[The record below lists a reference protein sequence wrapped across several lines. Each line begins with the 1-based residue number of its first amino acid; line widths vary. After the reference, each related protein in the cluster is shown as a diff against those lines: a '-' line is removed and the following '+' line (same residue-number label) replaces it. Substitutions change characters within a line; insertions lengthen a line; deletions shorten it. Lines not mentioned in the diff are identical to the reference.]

1 MNADKLKRPSK
12 NFTDKNRAEREREN
26 FISENSTDA
35 NSAPENTTSVNST
48 RVNFAAENSTSKN
61 FAAVNSKSKNSATEN
76 SISANSASENSTNEN
91 FVNENSAT
99 ENSASKKFTDK
110 NSAAARSVPHSEL
123 ISVRDLVLRYERS
136 EILNIPSLDLN
147 TSGITALLGSNGSGK
162 STLLRI
168 LAFLQ
173 RPSSGSVELWGQQTP
188 SLQTLRQICLL
199 LPEPVLLKRSVEQNF
214 KFALKSRGALAE
226 FDERVDEA
234 LGLTGLDRSFLSK
247 KHFELSSGQTQRIAF
262 ALALAQRAK
271 LYLLDEPTNS
281 LDLAASKLFARAIL
295 FMRSRY
301 GCGFIIASHDE
312 KWLSAIAQRSVFL
325 HRGKICEFEYKNI
338 FDVQNGV
345 LKFSDEI
352 SLRLEEGL
360 ARARKIAINPSK
372 ILLSQNPFERCFAG
386 ILHSV
391 SLQYGSS
398 LLIKIKAGDV
408 LLKCVTA
415 QDERR
420 WSAGERIYFGFESG
434 AFLGLE

>member
-1 MNADKLKRPSK
+1 MNADKQTRPSE

-26 FISENSTDA
+26 FMSENFKSTNSTGE
-35 NSAPENTTSVNST
+35 NSASK
-48 RVNFAAENSTSKN
+48 NFTAGNSTSKN
-61 FAAVNSKSKNSATEN
+61 SPTEN
-76 SISANSASENSTNEN
+76 SVSANSAGENSTNEN
-91 FVNENSAT
+91 FVNE
-99 ENSASKKFTDK
+99 KFTDK
-110 NSAAARSVPHSEL
+110 NSAAARSVPNSEL
-123 ISVRDLVLRYERS
+123 ISVRDLVLRYGRS

-168 LAFLQ
+168 LSFLQ
-173 RPSSGSVELWGQQTP
+173 RPSGGSVELWGQRAP
-188 SLQTLRQICLL
+188 SLQTLRQTCLL

-234 LGLTGLDRSFLSK
+234 LNLTGLDRSFLSK

-352 SLRLEEGL
+352 SLRLGDEL

-372 ILLSQNPFERCFAG
+372 ILLSQSPFERCFAG

-420 WSAGERIYFGFESG
+420 WSAGERIYFGFENG

>member
-12 NFTDKNRAEREREN
+12 DFTDKNRVERERKNSMSEN
-26 FISENSTDA
+26 FTDA
-35 NSAPENTTSVNST
+35 NSAPENS
-48 RVNFAAENSTSKN
+48 ASKN
-61 FAAVNSKSKNSATEN
+61 FAAVNSTSANSATEN
-76 SISANSASENSTNEN
+76 SISANYADKNSINKISASENSARKN
-91 FVNENSAT
+91 FAN
-99 ENSASKKFTDK
+99 K
-110 NSAAARSVPHSEL
+110 NSSAARSVPNSEL
-123 ISVRDLVLRYERS
+123 ISVRDLVLRYGRS

-173 RPSSGSVELWGQQTP
+173 RPSSGSVELWGRRAP

-338 FDVQNGV
+338 FDVQDGI

-372 ILLSQNPFERCFAG
+372 ILLSQSPFERCFAG

-420 WSAGERIYFGFESG
+420 WSAGERIYFGFEDG

>member
-1 MNADKLKRPSK
+1 MNADKQTRPSK
-12 NFTDKNRAEREREN
+12 NFTDKNRAGKEREN
-26 FISENSTDA
+26 FMSENSTD
-35 NSAPENTTSVNST
+35 VNY
-48 RVNFAAENSTSKN
+48 AGENSTSAN
-61 FAAVNSKSKNSATEN
+61 FVAKNSAGEN
-76 SISANSASENSTNEN
+76 SANEN
-91 FVNENSAT
+91 FAT
-99 ENSASKKFTDK
+99 ENSASEKFTDK
-110 NSAAARSVPHSEL
+110 NSAAVRSVPNSEL
-123 ISVRDLVLRYERS
+123 ISARDLVLRYGRS

-173 RPSSGSVELWGQQTP
+173 RPSSGSVELWGQQAP

-234 LGLTGLDRSFLSK
+234 LALTGLDRSFLSK

-360 ARARKIAINPSK
+360 ACARKIAINPSK
-372 ILLSQNPFERCFAG
+372 ILLSQSPFECCFAG

-398 LLIKIKAGDV
+398 LLIKIKAGDL

-420 WSAGERIYFGFESG
+420 WSAGERIYFGFEDG

>member
-1 MNADKLKRPSK
+1 MNADKLTHPSK

-26 FISENSTDA
+26 FMSENFTDA
-35 NSAPENTTSVNST
+35 NSAPENTANINST
-48 RVNFAAENSTSKN
+48 RVNFAAENSANKN
-61 FAAVNSKSKNSATEN
+61 STAANYKSKNSATEN
-76 SISANSASENSTNEN
+76 SISTNSASENSTNEN

-99 ENSASKKFTDK
+99 ENFASE
-110 NSAAARSVPHSEL
+110 NSAAARSVPDSEL
-123 ISVRDLVLRYERS
+123 ISVRDLVLHYERS

-173 RPSSGSVELWGQQTP
+173 RPSGGSVELWGQQAP

-352 SLRLEEGL
+352 SLRLGDEL

-372 ILLSQNPFERCFAG
+372 ILLSQSPFERCRG
-386 ILHSV
+386 
-391 SLQYGSS
+391 
-398 LLIKIKAGDV
+398 
-408 LLKCVTA
+408 
-415 QDERR
+415 
-420 WSAGERIYFGFESG
+420 
-434 AFLGLE
+434 

>member
-1 MNADKLKRPSK
+1 MNADKQTRPSK

-26 FISENSTDA
+26 FMSKNFKGTNSIG
-35 NSAPENTTSVNST
+35 
-48 RVNFAAENSTSKN
+48 ENSTS
-61 FAAVNSKSKNSATEN
+61 
-76 SISANSASENSTNEN
+76 ANSAANNSASKNSTNEN

-99 ENSASKKFTDK
+99 ENSISANFADK
-110 NSAAARSVPHSEL
+110 NSTNKISASENSARKNFANKNSSAARSVPNSEL
-123 ISVRDLVLRYERS
+123 ISVRDLVLRYGRS
-136 EILNIPSLDLN
+136 EILNIPSLYLN

-173 RPSSGSVELWGQQTP
+173 RPSSGSVELWGQQAP

-338 FDVQNGV
+338 FDVQNGI

-372 ILLSQNPFERCFAG
+372 ILLSQSPFERCFAG

-398 LLIKIKAGDV
+398 LLIKIKAGDL

-420 WSAGERIYFGFESG
+420 WSAGERVYFGFESG

>member
-26 FISENSTDA
+26 FMSENFTDA
-35 NSAPENTTSVNST
+35 NSAPENTT
-48 RVNFAAENSTSKN
+48 RVNFAAENSTSANFASKN
-61 FAAVNSKSKNSATEN
+61 FTAGNSKSKNSVTEN
-76 SISANSASENSTNEN
+76 SISANSADKNSTNKISASENSARKNFANE
-91 FVNENSAT
+91 
-99 ENSASKKFTDK
+99 
-110 NSAAARSVPHSEL
+110 NSAAARSVPNSEL
-123 ISVRDLVLRYERS
+123 ISVRDLVLRYGRS

-173 RPSSGSVELWGQQTP
+173 RPNGGSVELWGQQAP

-338 FDVQNGV
+338 FDVQNGI

-372 ILLSQNPFERCFAG
+372 ILLSQSPFERCFAG

-420 WSAGERIYFGFESG
+420 WSAGERIYFGFEDG

>member
-1 MNADKLKRPSK
+1 MNADKQTRPSK
-12 NFTDKNRAEREREN
+12 NFTDKNRAEQEREN
-26 FISENSTDA
+26 FMSENFTDVNFASENST
-35 NSAPENTTSVNST
+35 SA
-48 RVNFAAENSTSKN
+48 NFASKNFTAGNSTS
-61 FAAVNSKSKNSATEN
+61 VNSATEN
-76 SISANSASENSTNEN
+76 SISANSAGENSTNEN
-91 FVNENSAT
+91 FVNE
-99 ENSASKKFTDK
+99 

-123 ISVRDLVLRYERS
+123 ISVRDLVLRYGRS

-173 RPSSGSVELWGQQTP
+173 RPSGGSVELWGQQTP

-352 SLRLEEGL
+352 SLRLEEEL

-372 ILLSQNPFERCFAG
+372 ILLSQSPFERCFAG

-391 SLQYGSS
+391 SLQYSS
-398 LLIKIKAGDV
+398 LLLIKIKAGDV

>member
-1 MNADKLKRPSK
+1 MNANKQTCPSK
-12 NFTDKNRAEREREN
+12 NFTDKNRTEQEREN
-26 FISENSTDA
+26 FMSENSTD
-35 NSAPENTTSVNST
+35 VNY
-48 RVNFAAENSTSKN
+48 AGENSTSKN
-61 FAAVNSKSKNSATEN
+61 FTARNSTSKNSPTEN
-76 SISANSASENSTNEN
+76 SISGNSAGENSTNEN
-91 FVNENSAT
+91 FVNE
-99 ENSASKKFTDK
+99 KFTDK
-110 NSAAARSVPHSEL
+110 NSVAARSVPNSEL
-123 ISVRDLVLRYERS
+123 ISVRDLVLRYGRS

-173 RPSSGSVELWGQQTP
+173 RPSGGSVELWGQRAP

-262 ALALAQRAK
+262 ALAMAQRAK

-345 LKFSDEI
+345 LEFSDEI

-372 ILLSQNPFERCFAG
+372 ILLSQSPFERCFAG

-398 LLIKIKAGDV
+398 LLIKIKVGDV

-415 QDERR
+415 QDERC
-420 WSAGERIYFGFESG
+420 WSAGERIYFEFENG

>member
-1 MNADKLKRPSK
+1 MNADKQTRPSK
-12 NFTDKNRAEREREN
+12 NFTDKNRAERECEN
-26 FISENSTDA
+26 FMSENFKSTNSIGENSTSA
-35 NSAPENTTSVNST
+35 NSATN
-48 RVNFAAENSTSKN
+48 NSTSKN
-61 FAAVNSKSKNSATEN
+61 SPTEN
-76 SISANSASENSTNEN
+76 SISANSAGENSTNEN

-110 NSAAARSVPHSEL
+110 NSAAARSIPHSEL
-123 ISVRDLVLRYERS
+123 ISVRDLVLRYGRS

-173 RPSSGSVELWGQQTP
+173 RPSGGSVELWGQRAP
-188 SLQTLRQICLL
+188 SLQTLRQTCLL

-234 LGLTGLDRSFLSK
+234 LSLTGLDRSFLSK

-262 ALALAQRAK
+262 ALALAQRAR

-372 ILLSQNPFERCFAG
+372 ILLSQSPFERCFAG

-415 QDERR
+415 RDERR
-420 WSAGERIYFGFESG
+420 WSAGERIYFGFEDG

>member
-1 MNADKLKRPSK
+1 MNADKQTRPSK
-12 NFTDKNRAEREREN
+12 NFTDKNRAERECEN
-26 FISENSTDA
+26 FMSENFKGT
-35 NSAPENTTSVNST
+35 NSIG
-48 RVNFAAENSTSKN
+48 ENSTSAN
-61 FAAVNSKSKNSATEN
+61 SAANNSASENSATEN

-110 NSAAARSVPHSEL
+110 NSAAARSVPNSEQ
-123 ISVRDLVLRYERS
+123 ISVRDLVLRYGRN

-173 RPSSGSVELWGQQTP
+173 RPSGGSVELWGQRAP

-234 LGLTGLDRSFLSK
+234 LSLTGLDRSFLSK

-338 FDVQNGV
+338 FDIQNGV

-352 SLRLEEGL
+352 SLRLEDGL

-372 ILLSQNPFERCFAG
+372 ILLSQSPFERCFAG

-415 QDERR
+415 QDERH

>member
-1 MNADKLKRPSK
+1 MNADKLTHPSK

-26 FISENSTDA
+26 FMSKNFTDA
-35 NSAPENTTSVNST
+35 NSAPENTTDINST
-48 RVNFAAENSTSKN
+48 RVNFAAENSANKN
-61 FAAVNSKSKNSATEN
+61 STAANYKSKNSATEN
-76 SISANSASENSTNEN
+76 SISTNSASENSTNEN

-99 ENSASKKFTDK
+99 ENFASE
-110 NSAAARSVPHSEL
+110 NSAAARSVPDSEL
-123 ISVRDLVLRYERS
+123 ISVRDLVLHYERS

-173 RPSSGSVELWGQQTP
+173 RPSGGSVELWGQQAP

-352 SLRLEEGL
+352 SLRLGDEL

-372 ILLSQNPFERCFAG
+372 ILLSQSPFERCFAG

-420 WSAGERIYFGFESG
+420 WSAGERVYFGFENG

>member
-1 MNADKLKRPSK
+1 MSADKLKRPSK
-12 NFTDKNRAEREREN
+12 NFTDKNRAERGRVN
-26 FISENSTDA
+26 FMSKNFTDA
-35 NSAPENTTSVNST
+35 NSAPENTTRVNS
-48 RVNFAAENSTSKN
+48 AAENSANKN
-61 FAAVNSKSKNSATEN
+61 FTAGNSKSINSATEN
-76 SISANSASENSTNEN
+76 SISANSAGKNSKSENLASENSARKNFANE
-91 FVNENSAT
+91 
-99 ENSASKKFTDK
+99 
-110 NSAAARSVPHSEL
+110 NSAAARAVPHSEL
-123 ISVRDLVLRYERS
+123 ISVRDLVLRYGRS

-168 LAFLQ
+168 LSFLQ
-173 RPSSGSVELWGQQTP
+173 RPSSGSVELWGQRVP

-226 FDERVDEA
+226 FDDRVDEA

-338 FDVQNGV
+338 FDVQNGM

-352 SLRLEEGL
+352 SLRLEDGL

-372 ILLSQNPFERCFAG
+372 ILLSQSPFERCFAG

-420 WSAGERIYFGFESG
+420 WSAGERIYFGFEDG

>member
-1 MNADKLKRPSK
+1 MRADKLKRPSK

-26 FISENSTDA
+26 FISENFTDA
-35 NSAPENTTSVNST
+35 NSASENST
-48 RVNFAAENSTSKN
+48 DINSTHVNFAAENSANKN
-61 FAAVNSKSKNSATEN
+61 STAANYKSKNSATEN
-76 SISANSASENSTNEN
+76 SISTNSASENSTNEN

-99 ENSASKKFTDK
+99 ENFASE
-110 NSAAARSVPHSEL
+110 NSTAARSVPDSEL
-123 ISVRDLVLRYERS
+123 ISVRDLVLRYGRS

-168 LAFLQ
+168 LSFLQ
-173 RPSSGSVELWGQQTP
+173 HPSSGSVELWGQRAP
-188 SLQTLRQICLL
+188 SLQTLRQTCLL
-199 LPEPVLLKRSVEQNF
+199 LPEPVLLKRGVEQNF

-234 LGLTGLDRSFLSK
+234 LSLTGLDRSFLSK

-352 SLRLEEGL
+352 SLRLKEGL
-360 ARARKIAINPSK
+360 ARACKIAINPSK
-372 ILLSQNPFERCFAG
+372 ILLSQSPFERCFAG

-398 LLIKIKAGDV
+398 LLIKIKVGDV

-420 WSAGERIYFGFESG
+420 WSAGERIYFGFENG

>member
-1 MNADKLKRPSK
+1 MNADKQTRPSE

-26 FISENSTDA
+26 FMSENLTDANFAAENSTG
-35 NSAPENTTSVNST
+35 VNSM
-48 RVNFAAENSTSKN
+48 RVNFAAENSTCKN
-61 FAAVNSKSKNSATEN
+61 FAAVNSTSKNSVTEN
-76 SISANSASENSTNEN
+76 SISANYADKNSINKIYASENSARKNFANE
-91 FVNENSAT
+91 
-99 ENSASKKFTDK
+99 
-110 NSAAARSVPHSEL
+110 NSAAARSVPNNEQ
-123 ISVRDLVLRYERS
+123 ISVRDLVLRYGRS

-173 RPSSGSVELWGQQTP
+173 RPSGGSVELWGQRVP
-188 SLQTLRQICLL
+188 SLQTLRQTCLL

-338 FDVQNGV
+338 FDVQDGV

-372 ILLSQNPFERCFAG
+372 ILLSQSPFERCFAG

-391 SLQYGSS
+391 SLQYSSS

-420 WSAGERIYFGFESG
+420 WSAGKRIYFGFESG

>member
-1 MNADKLKRPSK
+1 MSADKQTRPSK
-12 NFTDKNRAEREREN
+12 NFTDKNRAERESENSMSEN
-26 FISENSTDA
+26 FTDVNSAAENSTDI
-35 NSAPENTTSVNST
+35 NST
-48 RVNFAAENSTSKN
+48 RVNFAAENS
-61 FAAVNSKSKNSATEN
+61 ASKNSTAGNSTSVNSVTKN
-76 SISANSASENSTNEN
+76 SISANSADKNSKSENFASENSTKKNFANE
-91 FVNENSAT
+91 
-99 ENSASKKFTDK
+99 
-110 NSAAARSVPHSEL
+110 NSAAARSVPNSEL
-123 ISVRDLVLRYERS
+123 ISVRDLVLRYGRS

-173 RPSSGSVELWGQQTP
+173 RPSSGSVELWGQRAP
-188 SLQTLRQICLL
+188 SLQTLRQTCLL

-338 FDVQNGV
+338 FDVQNGI

-360 ARARKIAINPSK
+360 ACARKIAINPSK
-372 ILLSQNPFERCFAG
+372 ILLSQSPFERCFAG

-398 LLIKIKAGDV
+398 LLIKIKVGDV

-420 WSAGERIYFGFESG
+420 WSAGKRIYFGFESG

>member
-1 MNADKLKRPSK
+1 MNADKLKHPSK
-12 NFTDKNRAEREREN
+12 NFTDKNRAGKELEN
-26 FISENSTDA
+26 FISENSTDV
-35 NSAPENTTSVNST
+35 NSAG
-48 RVNFAAENSTSKN
+48 ENSTSKN
-61 FAAVNSKSKNSATEN
+61 FTSENSTSKNSPTEN

-123 ISVRDLVLRYERS
+123 ISVRDLVLRYGRS

-226 FDERVDEA
+226 FDERVNET

-247 KHFELSSGQTQRIAF
+247 KYFELSSGQTQRIAF
-262 ALALAQRAK
+262 ALALAQHAK

-338 FDVQNGV
+338 FDVQNGI

-372 ILLSQNPFERCFAG
+372 ILLSQSPFERCFAG

-420 WSAGERIYFGFESG
+420 WSAGERIYFRFESG

>member
-1 MNADKLKRPSK
+1 MNADKQTRPSE
-12 NFTDKNRAEREREN
+12 NFADKNRAEWECEN
-26 FISENSTDA
+26 FISENFTD
-35 NSAPENTTSVNST
+35 VNS
-48 RVNFAAENSTSKN
+48 AAENSANKN
-61 FAAVNSKSKNSATEN
+61 FTAGNSKSVNSATEN
-76 SISANSASENSTNEN
+76 SISANFADKNSTNKISASENSARKN
-91 FVNENSAT
+91 FAN
-99 ENSASKKFTDK
+99 K
-110 NSAAARSVPHSEL
+110 NSSAARSVPNSEL
-123 ISVRDLVLRYERS
+123 ISVRDLVLRYGRS

-173 RPSSGSVELWGQQTP
+173 RPSGGSVELWGQRAP

-234 LGLTGLDRSFLSK
+234 LALTGLDRSFLSK

-338 FDVQNGV
+338 FDVQNGI

-352 SLRLEEGL
+352 SLRLGDEL

-372 ILLSQNPFERCFAG
+372 ILLSQSPFERCFAG

-420 WSAGERIYFGFESG
+420 WSAGERIYFGFEDG

>member
-1 MNADKLKRPSK
+1 MSADKLKRPSK
-12 NFTDKNRAEREREN
+12 NFTDKNRAERGRVNFMSEN
-26 FISENSTDA
+26 FTDA
-35 NSAPENTTSVNST
+35 NSAAENSTDINST
-48 RVNFAAENSTSKN
+48 RVNFAAENSANKN
-61 FAAVNSKSKNSATEN
+61 FTAVNSKSKNSVTEN
-76 SISANSASENSTNEN
+76 SISANSAGKNSKSENFASENSARKNFANE
-91 FVNENSAT
+91 
-99 ENSASKKFTDK
+99 
-110 NSAAARSVPHSEL
+110 NSAAARAVPHSEQ
-123 ISVRDLVLRYERS
+123 ISVRDLALRYGRS

-168 LAFLQ
+168 LSFLQ
-173 RPSSGSVELWGQQTP
+173 RPSSGSVELWGQRAP

-226 FDERVDEA
+226 FDDRADEA

-247 KHFELSSGQTQRIAF
+247 KHFEPSSGQTQRIAF

-338 FDVQNGV
+338 FDAQDGV

-372 ILLSQNPFERCFAG
+372 ILLSKSPFERCFAG

-398 LLIKIKAGDV
+398 LLIKVKAGDV

-420 WSAGERIYFGFESG
+420 WSAGERVYFGFEEG

>member
-1 MNADKLKRPSK
+1 MSADKQTRPSK
-12 NFTDKNRAEREREN
+12 NFTDKNRVEREREN
-26 FISENSTDA
+26 FISENFKST
-35 NSAPENTTSVNST
+35 NYIG
-48 RVNFAAENSTSKN
+48 ENSTSKN
-61 FAAVNSKSKNSATEN
+61 FAAENSASKNSTAVNSKSKNSVTEN
-76 SISANSASENSTNEN
+76 SISANSAGKNSKSENFASENSARKNFANE
-91 FVNENSAT
+91 
-99 ENSASKKFTDK
+99 
-110 NSAAARSVPHSEL
+110 NSAAARAVPHSEL
-123 ISVRDLVLRYERS
+123 ISVRNLVLRYGRS

-168 LAFLQ
+168 LSFLQ
-173 RPSSGSVELWGQQTP
+173 RPSSGSVELWGQRAP
-188 SLQTLRQICLL
+188 SLQTLRQTCLL

-338 FDVQNGV
+338 FDVQNGI

-372 ILLSQNPFERCFAG
+372 ILLSQSPFERCFAG

>member
-1 MNADKLKRPSK
+1 MSADKLKRPSK
-12 NFTDKNRAEREREN
+12 NFTDKNRAERENEN
-26 FISENSTDA
+26 FMSENLTDV
-35 NSAPENTTSVNST
+35 NSAPENSMRANST
-48 RVNFAAENSTSKN
+48 RVNFAAENSASK
-61 FAAVNSKSKNSATEN
+61 NSKSEN
-76 SISANSASENSTNEN
+76 FASENSARKN
-91 FVNENSAT
+91 FANENSAGKNSKSENLAR
-99 ENSASKKFTDK
+99 ENSARKNFANG
-110 NSAAARSVPHSEL
+110 NSAAARAVPHSEQ
-123 ISVRDLVLRYERS
+123 ISVRDLVLHYGRS

-168 LAFLQ
+168 LSFLQ
-173 RPSSGSVELWGQQTP
+173 YPSSGSVELWGQRAP
-188 SLQTLRQICLL
+188 SLQTLRQTCLL

-234 LGLTGLDRSFLSK
+234 LSLTGLDRSFLSK

-352 SLRLEEGL
+352 SLRLGEGL

-372 ILLSQNPFERCFAG
+372 ILLSQSPFERCFAG

-415 QDERR
+415 QDERC
-420 WSAGERIYFGFESG
+420 WSAGERIYFGFEDG

>member
-1 MNADKLKRPSK
+1 MSADKLKRPSK
-12 NFTDKNRAEREREN
+12 NFTDKNRAEAERE
-26 FISENSTDA
+26 SENFMSANLTDA
-35 NSAPENTTSVNST
+35 NSAPENTT
-48 RVNFAAENSTSKN
+48 RVNFAAENSANKN
-61 FAAVNSKSKNSATEN
+61 STAANYKSKNSATEN
-76 SISANSASENSTNEN
+76 SISANSAGKNSKNEN
-91 FVNENSAT
+91 F
-99 ENSASKKFTDK
+99 ASEKFTDK
-110 NSAAARSVPHSEL
+110 NSAARSVPDSNL
-123 ISVRDLVLRYERS
+123 ISVRDLVLRYGRS

-147 TSGITALLGSNGSGK
+147 TSGIIALLGSNGSGK

-168 LAFLQ
+168 LSFLQ
-173 RPSSGSVELWGQQTP
+173 HPSSGSVELWGQRAP
-188 SLQTLRQICLL
+188 SLQTLRQTCLL
-199 LPEPVLLKRSVEQNF
+199 LPEPVLLKRGVEQNF

-234 LGLTGLDRSFLSK
+234 LSLTGLDRSFLSK

-338 FDVQNGV
+338 FDVQNGI

-372 ILLSQNPFERCFAG
+372 ILLSQHPFERCFAG

-420 WSAGERIYFGFESG
+420 WSAGERIYFRFESG

>member
-1 MNADKLKRPSK
+1 MSADKLKRPSK
-12 NFTDKNRAEREREN
+12 NFTDKNRAERESEN
-26 FISENSTDA
+26 FMSANLTDA
-35 NSAPENTTSVNST
+35 NL
-48 RVNFAAENSTSKN
+48 AAENSTSVNSAAENSASKN
-61 FAAVNSKSKNSATEN
+61 FTAGNSTSVNSVTEN
-76 SISANSASENSTNEN
+76 SISANSADKNSKSENSTRKNFANE
-91 FVNENSAT
+91 
-99 ENSASKKFTDK
+99 
-110 NSAAARSVPHSEL
+110 NSAAARSVPNSEL
-123 ISVRDLVLRYERS
+123 ISVRDLVLRYGQS

-173 RPSSGSVELWGQQTP
+173 RPSSGSVELWGQQAP

-214 KFALKSRGALAE
+214 KFALKSRDALAE

-234 LGLTGLDRSFLSK
+234 LSLTGLDRSFLSK

-352 SLRLEEGL
+352 SLRLEDGL

-372 ILLSQNPFERCFAG
+372 ILLSQSQFERCFAG

-398 LLIKIKAGDV
+398 LLIKIKVGDV

-415 QDERR
+415 QDEQR
-420 WSAGERIYFGFESG
+420 WSAGERIYFGFEDG

>member
-1 MNADKLKRPSK
+1 MSADKLKRPSK

-26 FISENSTDA
+26 FMSKNFKSTNSIGENSTSA
-35 NSAPENTTSVNST
+35 NFTSK
-48 RVNFAAENSTSKN
+48 NFAAENSASKN
-61 FAAVNSKSKNSATEN
+61 STAVNSKSKNSVTEN
-76 SISANSASENSTNEN
+76 SISANSAGKNSKSENFASENSARKNFANE
-91 FVNENSAT
+91 
-99 ENSASKKFTDK
+99 
-110 NSAAARSVPHSEL
+110 NSAAARSVPNSEL
-123 ISVRDLVLRYERS
+123 ISVRDLVLRYGRS
-136 EILNIPSLDLN
+136 EILNIASLDLN

-173 RPSSGSVELWGQQTP
+173 RPSSGSVELWGQQAP

-372 ILLSQNPFERCFAG
+372 ILLSQSPFERCFAG

-420 WSAGERIYFGFESG
+420 WSAGERIYFGFEDG

>member
-1 MNADKLKRPSK
+1 MSVDKLTHPSK
-12 NFTDKNRAEREREN
+12 NFTDKNRAERKREN
-26 FISENSTDA
+26 SMSENLTDA
-35 NSAPENTTSVNST
+35 NSAPENTT
-48 RVNFAAENSTSKN
+48 RVNFAAENSTSANSASKN
-61 FAAVNSKSKNSATEN
+61 STAVNSKSKNSVTEN
-76 SISANSASENSTNEN
+76 SISANSAGKNSKNENFASENSARKN
-91 FVNENSAT
+91 FANENSAT
-99 ENSASKKFTDK
+99 
-110 NSAAARSVPHSEL
+110 ARAVPDSEL
-123 ISVRDLVLRYERS
+123 ISARDLVLRYERS

-173 RPSSGSVELWGQQTP
+173 RPSSGSVELWGQQAP

-338 FDVQNGV
+338 FDVQNGI

-352 SLRLEEGL
+352 SLRLEDRL

-372 ILLSQNPFERCFAG
+372 ILLSQSPFERCFAG

-420 WSAGERIYFGFESG
+420 WSAGERIYFGFEDG

>member
-1 MNADKLKRPSK
+1 MSADKLKRPSK
-12 NFTDKNRAEREREN
+12 NFTDKNRAERDREN
-26 FISENSTDA
+26 FMSENFTDA
-35 NSAPENTTSVNST
+35 NSADENST
-48 RVNFAAENSTSKN
+48 DINSTYVNFAAENSANENFTAGNSTS
-61 FAAVNSKSKNSATEN
+61 VNSATKN
-76 SISANSASENSTNEN
+76 SISANSAGKNSKSENFASENSARKNFANE
-91 FVNENSAT
+91 
-99 ENSASKKFTDK
+99 
-110 NSAAARSVPHSEL
+110 NSAAARAVPDSEQ
-123 ISVRDLVLRYERS
+123 ISVRNLVLRYGRS

-168 LAFLQ
+168 LSFLQ
-173 RPSSGSVELWGQQTP
+173 RPSGGSVELWGQRAP

-338 FDVQNGV
+338 FDVQNGI

-372 ILLSQNPFERCFAG
+372 ILLSQRPFERCFAG

-398 LLIKIKAGDV
+398 LLIKVKAGDL

>member
-1 MNADKLKRPSK
+1 MNADKQTRPSE

-26 FISENSTDA
+26 FMSENFKSTNSTGE
-35 NSAPENTTSVNST
+35 NSASK
-48 RVNFAAENSTSKN
+48 NFTAGNSTSKN
-61 FAAVNSKSKNSATEN
+61 SPTEN
-76 SISANSASENSTNEN
+76 SVSANSAGENSTNEN
-91 FVNENSAT
+91 FVNE
-99 ENSASKKFTDK
+99 KFTDK
-110 NSAAARSVPHSEL
+110 NSAAARSVPNSEL
-123 ISVRDLVLRYERS
+123 ISVRDLVLHYGRS

-173 RPSSGSVELWGQQTP
+173 RPSSGSVELWGQQAP

-301 GCGFIIASHDE
+301 DCGFIIASHDE

-352 SLRLEEGL
+352 SLLLEEGL

-372 ILLSQNPFERCFAG
+372 ILLSQSPFERCFTG

-398 LLIKIKAGDV
+398 LLIKIKVGDL

-420 WSAGERIYFGFESG
+420 WSAGERVYFGFENG

>member
-1 MNADKLKRPSK
+1 MNADKQTRPSK
-12 NFTDKNRAEREREN
+12 NFTDKNRAGKEREN
-26 FISENSTDA
+26 FISENFKST
-35 NSAPENTTSVNST
+35 NSIG
-48 RVNFAAENSTSKN
+48 ENSTSKN
-61 FAAVNSKSKNSATEN
+61 FTAGNSTSKNSPTEN
-76 SISANSASENSTNEN
+76 SVSANSAGENSTNEN
-91 FVNENSAT
+91 FVNE
-99 ENSASKKFTDK
+99 KFTDK
-110 NSAAARSVPHSEL
+110 NSAAARAVPHSEL

-136 EILNIPSLDLN
+136 EILNIPGLDLN

-173 RPSSGSVELWGQQTP
+173 RPSSGSVELWGHQAP

-338 FDVQNGV
+338 FDVQNGI

-360 ARARKIAINPSK
+360 ARALKIAINPSK
-372 ILLSQNPFERCFAG
+372 ILLSQSPFERCFAG

-398 LLIKIKAGDV
+398 LLIKIKVGDV

-420 WSAGERIYFGFESG
+420 WSTGERIYFGFENG

>member
-1 MNADKLKRPSK
+1 MSADKLTHPSK
-12 NFTDKNRAEREREN
+12 NFTDKNRAERELEN
-26 FISENSTDA
+26 FMSENLTDA
-35 NSAPENTTSVNST
+35 NSAPENSTDINST
-48 RVNFAAENSTSKN
+48 RVNFAAENSTSQN
-61 FAAVNSKSKNSATEN
+61 FATGNSKSKNSATEN
-76 SISANSASENSTNEN
+76 SISANSAGKNSKSKNFASENSARKNFANE
-91 FVNENSAT
+91 
-99 ENSASKKFTDK
+99 
-110 NSAAARSVPHSEL
+110 NSAAARAVPHSEL
-123 ISVRDLVLRYERS
+123 ISVRDLVLRYGRS

-168 LAFLQ
+168 LSFLQ
-173 RPSSGSVELWGQQTP
+173 RPSSGSVELWGQRAP
-188 SLQTLRQICLL
+188 SLQTLRQTCLL

-338 FDVQNGV
+338 FDVQNGI

-352 SLRLEEGL
+352 SLRLEERL

-372 ILLSQNPFERCFAG
+372 ILLSQSPFERCFAG

-420 WSAGERIYFGFESG
+420 WSAGERVYFGFEDG

>member
-1 MNADKLKRPSK
+1 MNADKQTRPSE
-12 NFTDKNRAEREREN
+12 NFTDKNRAEREHEN
-26 FISENSTDA
+26 FMSENLTSI
-35 NSAPENTTSVNST
+35 NSAGENSMSKNFTS
-48 RVNFAAENSTSKN
+48 ENSTSKN
-61 FAAVNSKSKNSATEN
+61 SPTEN
-76 SISANSASENSTNEN
+76 SISANSTSENSTNKN
-91 FVNENSAT
+91 FVNENYAT
-99 ENSASKKFTDK
+99 ENFASK
-110 NSAAARSVPHSEL
+110 NSAAVRSVPNSEL
-123 ISVRDLVLRYERS
+123 ISARDLVLRYGRS

-173 RPSSGSVELWGQQTP
+173 RPSSGSVELWGQQAP

-352 SLRLEEGL
+352 SLRLEDGL

-398 LLIKIKAGDV
+398 LLIKIKVGDV

-415 QDERR
+415 QDERS
-420 WSAGERIYFGFESG
+420 WSAGERIYFGFENG

>member
-1 MNADKLKRPSK
+1 MRADKLKRPSK

-26 FISENSTDA
+26 FMSKNFKSTNSIGENSTSA
-35 NSAPENTTSVNST
+35 NFTSK
-48 RVNFAAENSTSKN
+48 NFAAENSASKN
-61 FAAVNSKSKNSATEN
+61 STAVNSKSKNSVTEN
-76 SISANSASENSTNEN
+76 SISANFADKNSTNKISASENSARKNFANE
-91 FVNENSAT
+91 
-99 ENSASKKFTDK
+99 
-110 NSAAARSVPHSEL
+110 NSAAARAVPDSEQ
-123 ISVRDLVLRYERS
+123 ISVRDLVLRYGRS

-147 TSGITALLGSNGSGK
+147 TSDITALLGSNGSGK

-173 RPSSGSVELWGQQTP
+173 RPSSGSVELWGQRAP
-188 SLQTLRQICLL
+188 SLQTLRQTCLL

-262 ALALAQRAK
+262 ALSLAQRAK

-338 FDVQNGV
+338 FDVQNGI

-352 SLRLEEGL
+352 SLRLGDEL

-372 ILLSQNPFERCFAG
+372 ILLSQSPFERCFAG

-420 WSAGERIYFGFESG
+420 WSAGERVYFGFEDG

>member
-1 MNADKLKRPSK
+1 MSADKLKRPSK
-12 NFTDKNRAEREREN
+12 DFTDKNRAEQEREN
-26 FISENSTDA
+26 FMSENSTDI
-35 NSAPENTTSVNST
+35 NSAG
-48 RVNFAAENSTSKN
+48 ENSTSKN
-61 FAAVNSKSKNSATEN
+61 FTSENSASKNSPTEN
-76 SISANSASENSTNEN
+76 SVSANSAGENSTNEN
-91 FVNENSAT
+91 FVNE
-99 ENSASKKFTDK
+99 KFTDK
-110 NSAAARSVPHSEL
+110 NSAAARAVPNSEL
-123 ISVRDLVLRYERS
+123 ISVRDLVLRYGRS

-168 LAFLQ
+168 LSFLQ
-173 RPSSGSVELWGQQTP
+173 RPSGGSVELWGQRAP
-188 SLQTLRQICLL
+188 SLQTLRQTCLL

-226 FDERVDEA
+226 FDERVNEA

-352 SLRLEEGL
+352 SLCLEDGL

-372 ILLSQNPFERCFAG
+372 ILLSQSPFERCFAG

>member
-1 MNADKLKRPSK
+1 MNADKLTHPSK

-26 FISENSTDA
+26 FMSENFTDA
-35 NSAPENTTSVNST
+35 NSAPENTANINST
-48 RVNFAAENSTSKN
+48 RVNFAAENSANKN
-61 FAAVNSKSKNSATEN
+61 STAANYKSKNSATEN
-76 SISANSASENSTNEN
+76 SISTNSASENSTNEN

-99 ENSASKKFTDK
+99 ENFASE
-110 NSAAARSVPHSEL
+110 NSAAARSVPDSEL
-123 ISVRDLVLRYERS
+123 ISVRDLVLHYERS

-173 RPSSGSVELWGQQTP
+173 RPSGGSVELWGQQAP

-352 SLRLEEGL
+352 SLRLGDEL

-372 ILLSQNPFERCFAG
+372 ILLSQSPFERCFAG

-420 WSAGERIYFGFESG
+420 WSAGERVYFGFENG

>member
-1 MNADKLKRPSK
+1 MNADKQTRPSK

-26 FISENSTDA
+26 FISENFTDA
-35 NSAPENTTSVNST
+35 NSAPENSTSVNSM
-48 RVNFAAENSTSKN
+48 RINFAAENSANKN
-61 FAAVNSKSKNSATEN
+61 STAVNSKSKNSATEN
-76 SISANSASENSTNEN
+76 SISANSAGKNSKSENFASENSTRKNFANE
-91 FVNENSAT
+91 
-99 ENSASKKFTDK
+99 
-110 NSAAARSVPHSEL
+110 NSAAARSVPDSEL
-123 ISVRDLVLRYERS
+123 ISVRDLVLRYGRS

-173 RPSSGSVELWGQQTP
+173 RPSGGSVELWGQRAP

-234 LGLTGLDRSFLSK
+234 LSLTGLDRSFLSK

-372 ILLSQNPFERCFAG
+372 ILLSQRPFERCFAG

-420 WSAGERIYFGFESG
+420 WSAGEKIYFGFENG

>member
-1 MNADKLKRPSK
+1 MNADKLTRPSK

-26 FISENSTDA
+26 FMSENLTDA
-35 NSAPENTTSVNST
+35 NSAPENSADINST
-48 RVNFAAENSTSKN
+48 RVNFAAENSTCKN
-61 FAAVNSKSKNSATEN
+61 STAANYKSKNSATEN
-76 SISANSASENSTNEN
+76 SISTNSASENSTNEN

-99 ENSASKKFTDK
+99 ENFASE
-110 NSAAARSVPHSEL
+110 NSAAARSVPDSEL
-123 ISVRDLVLRYERS
+123 ISVRDLVLRYGRS

-173 RPSSGSVELWGQQTP
+173 RPSSGSVELWGQQAP
-188 SLQTLRQICLL
+188 SLQTLRQTCLL

-234 LGLTGLDRSFLSK
+234 LSLTGLDRSFLSK

-338 FDVQNGV
+338 FDVQNGI

-372 ILLSQNPFERCFAG
+372 ILLSQRPFERCFAG

-420 WSAGERIYFGFESG
+420 WSAGEKIYFGFENG

>member
-1 MNADKLKRPSK
+1 MNADKQTRPSK
-12 NFTDKNRAEREREN
+12 NFAGKNRAERECEN
-26 FISENSTDA
+26 FMSENFTDA
-35 NSAPENTTSVNST
+35 NS
-48 RVNFAAENSTSKN
+48 AAENSTSKN
-61 FAAVNSKSKNSATEN
+61 FAAGNSKSKNSATEN
-76 SISANSASENSTNEN
+76 SVSANSAGKNSKSENFASENSARKN
-91 FVNENSAT
+91 F
-99 ENSASKKFTDK
+99 ASKKFMDK

-123 ISVRDLVLRYERS
+123 ISVRNLVLRYGRS
-136 EILNIPSLDLN
+136 EILNIASLDLN

-168 LAFLQ
+168 LSFLQ
-173 RPSSGSVELWGQQTP
+173 RPSGGSVELWGQRAP

-338 FDVQNGV
+338 FDVQNGI

-372 ILLSQNPFERCFAG
+372 ILLSQSPFERCFAG

-420 WSAGERIYFGFESG
+420 WSAGERIYFGFEDG

>member
-1 MNADKLKRPSK
+1 MSADKLKRPSK

-26 FISENSTDA
+26 FMSENFTDV
-35 NSAPENTTSVNST
+35 NSAPENSTDINSM
-48 RVNFAAENSTSKN
+48 RVNFAAENSTSAN
-61 FAAVNSKSKNSATEN
+61 FVSENFTAGNPTSVNSATEN
-76 SISANSASENSTNEN
+76 SISANSAGKNSKSENFASENSARNN
-91 FVNENSAT
+91 FANENSVAV
-99 ENSASKKFTDK
+99 
-110 NSAAARSVPHSEL
+110 RSVPDSEL
-123 ISVRDLVLRYERS
+123 ISVRDLVLRYGRS

-173 RPSSGSVELWGQQTP
+173 RPSGGSVELWGQQAP

-234 LGLTGLDRSFLSK
+234 LGLTGLDRGFLSK

-372 ILLSQNPFERCFAG
+372 ILLSQSPFERCFAG

-420 WSAGERIYFGFESG
+420 WSAGERVYFGFESG

>member
-1 MNADKLKRPSK
+1 MNADKQTRPSE
-12 NFTDKNRAEREREN
+12 NFTDKNRAEREHEN
-26 FISENSTDA
+26 FMSENLTSI
-35 NSAPENTTSVNST
+35 NSAGENSMSKNFTS
-48 RVNFAAENSTSKN
+48 ENSTSKN
-61 FAAVNSKSKNSATEN
+61 SPTEN
-76 SISANSASENSTNEN
+76 SISANSTSENSTNKN
-91 FVNENSAT
+91 FVNENYAT
-99 ENSASKKFTDK
+99 ENFASK
-110 NSAAARSVPHSEL
+110 NSAAVRSVPNSEL
-123 ISVRDLVLRYERS
+123 ISARDLVLRYGRS

-173 RPSSGSVELWGQQTP
+173 RPSSGSVELWGQQAP

-271 LYLLDEPTNS
+271 LYMLDEPTNS

-352 SLRLEEGL
+352 SLRLEDGL

-398 LLIKIKAGDV
+398 LLIKIKVGDV

-415 QDERR
+415 QDERS
-420 WSAGERIYFGFESG
+420 WSAGERIYFGFENG

>member
-1 MNADKLKRPSK
+1 MNADKQTRPSE

-26 FISENSTDA
+26 FMSENFKGT
-35 NSAPENTTSVNST
+35 NSIG
-48 RVNFAAENSTSKN
+48 ENSTS
-61 FAAVNSKSKNSATEN
+61 
-76 SISANSASENSTNEN
+76 ANSAANNSASKNSTNEN

-99 ENSASKKFTDK
+99 ENSASENSASEKFTDK
-110 NSAAARSVPHSEL
+110 NSAAARSVPNSEL
-123 ISVRDLVLRYERS
+123 ISVRDLVLRYGRS

-173 RPSSGSVELWGQQTP
+173 RPSGGSVELWGQQAP

-226 FDERVDEA
+226 FDERADEA
-234 LGLTGLDRSFLSK
+234 LSLTGLDRSFLSK

-301 GCGFIIASHDE
+301 SCGFIIASHDE

-338 FDVQNGV
+338 FDVQDGV

-372 ILLSQNPFERCFAG
+372 ILLSQSPFERCFAG

-391 SLQYGSS
+391 SLQYSSS

-420 WSAGERIYFGFESG
+420 WSAGKRIYFGFESG